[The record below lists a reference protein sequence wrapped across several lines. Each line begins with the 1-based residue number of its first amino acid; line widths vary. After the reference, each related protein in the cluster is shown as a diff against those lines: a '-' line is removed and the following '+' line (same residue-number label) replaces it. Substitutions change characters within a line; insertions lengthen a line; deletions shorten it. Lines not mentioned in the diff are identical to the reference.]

1 MNTQENGTKK
11 YSHLAAEF
19 STYILGILIVAF
31 VGLNLI
37 IVHNV
42 KAFSKEDYSSFSE
55 KVIAEDAGKIQYWNE
70 VLVKLPVGA
79 FSTPETRLVKWMFT
93 CAFTTPDGRAAADLR
108 YEDFQNEGVSSRNVA
123 VRPLPEGPL
132 PLMVPRVAQVREE
145 IVFVLNN

>member
-42 KAFSKEDYSSFSE
+42 KAFSKEDYSSFS
-55 KVIAEDAGKIQYWNE
+55 
-70 VLVKLPVGA
+70 
-79 FSTPETRLVKWMFT
+79 
-93 CAFTTPDGRAAADLR
+93 
-108 YEDFQNEGVSSRNVA
+108 
-123 VRPLPEGPL
+123 
-132 PLMVPRVAQVREE
+132 
-145 IVFVLNN
+145 